1 MKRQNNKKGNL
12 KKKRKYN
19 DVENDNYY
27 EDEQNESENTL
38 TKNNKQTFMEV
49 KSANLLKGESKQN
62 IISDEAFEFASE
74 VAKKTH
80 LEAKP
85 QQNEIN
91 NSKTFLCDDWMKIFK
106 GCQVLANCE
115 DQEICVLDITI
126 RLGNANNEIIH
137 FGISFSKENDYFEYE
152 PISIPMQLDKDDELL
167 QEGLEIPKEDLP
179 KLLKKMLSYKVN
191 KNE

>member
-91 NSKTFLCDDWMKIFK
+91 NNKTFLFYS
-106 GCQVLANCE
+106 NY
-115 DQEICVLDITI
+115 
-126 RLGNANNEIIH
+126 
-137 FGISFSKENDYFEYE
+137 KEETT
-152 PISIPMQLDKDDELL
+152 
-167 QEGLEIPKEDLP
+167 
-179 KLLKKMLSYKVN
+179 
-191 KNE
+191 